1 MTTVA
6 LKRKQP
12 MVTKTRMKD
21 DLVSEALQA
30 ACALEL
36 RVKSPVRASCS
47 QAYSCRLLF
56 DVLLCGGTVLL
67 TRDRCR
73 DAPAAE
79 WGNIAGCVAAATEA
93 QHDKMHSVKFA

>member
-36 RVKSPVRASCS
+36 RVKVKRPPV
-47 QAYSCRLLF
+47 F
-56 DVLLCGGTVLL
+56 T
-67 TRDRCR
+67 
-73 DAPAAE
+73 
-79 WGNIAGCVAAATEA
+79 
-93 QHDKMHSVKFA
+93 F